1 MKNIKILLLT
11 SALSLPVYAE
21 NAPNDTSDNT
31 ESIQVNDPLEPFNRV
46 IYAVNGVIDGIVIKP
61 LAIAYRL
68 GLPEPVRDG
77 VGNVIRN
84 LKSPITFTN
93 HLLQG
98 EPTRAFTSLG
108 RFFINTTLGILGIF
122 DAATEI
128 GLPGEETSF
137 SETLGVWGVNSGPYL
152 IVPIIGPSSVRGLVG
167 MGGDYFMQPYNYY
180 FNGDSNHGDSWV
192 PFAISGVDAIH
203 QRNLVLETVD
213 DVVANSADP
222 YATFRSA
229 YFQNQDYRIKKLKN
243 KK

>member
-1 MKNIKILLLT
+1 MNNLKALLLT
-11 SALSLPVYAE
+11 TFLTVPAFAE
-21 NAPNDTSDNT
+21 SDISDAAT
-31 ESIQVNDPLEPFNRV
+31 INDPLEPFNRV
-46 IYAVNGVIDGIVIKP
+46 IYAVNGVIDGIIVKP

-68 GLPEPVRDG
+68 GLPEPVRDS
-77 VGNVIRN
+77 VGNIIRN

-98 EPTRAFTSLG
+98 EPGRAVTSLG
-108 RFFINTTLGILGIF
+108 RFVVNTTVGILGFF
-122 DAATEI
+122 DAATEL

-137 SETLGVWGVNSGPYL
+137 SETLGVWEVNSGPYL
-152 IVPIIGPSSVRGLVG
+152 IVPVIGPSSARGLVG

-180 FNGDSNHGDSWV
+180 FNGDSQHGDSWV
-192 PFAISGVDAIH
+192 PVAISGVDAVH

-229 YFQNQDYRIKKLKN
+229 YFQNQDYRIKKLK
-243 KK
+243 KKD